1 MPTPDL
7 TAARHDI
14 LIAINPELQLFP
26 GELPDVDATD
36 ECWPVIEAVNRY
48 CLTRGWEISYEHF
61 PTIDGDYVVDV
72 EIRQP
77 LPEVPG
83 KERQAS
89 CSWIDSAPT
98 ATDGALSLL
107 ARVATTFWE
116 EREPAG

>member
-77 LPEVPG
+77 LPEVDLDCQLTTLRILRNSTYACLP
-83 KERQAS
+83 
-89 CSWIDSAPT
+89 SA
-98 ATDGALSLL
+98 
-107 ARVATTFWE
+107 
-116 EREPAG
+116 